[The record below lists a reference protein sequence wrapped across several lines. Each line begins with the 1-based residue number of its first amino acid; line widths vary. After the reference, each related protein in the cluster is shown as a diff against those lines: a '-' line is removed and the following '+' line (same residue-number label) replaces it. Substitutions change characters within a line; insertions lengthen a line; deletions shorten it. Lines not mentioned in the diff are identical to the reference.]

1 MFGKVRITPSRASVG
16 FSVPYEALLEAN
28 GNRGYVFV
36 TDDKKRVKKVAVTI
50 SSITNNTAYIAEGLN
65 GYGYVV
71 TSGSPYLTDNAAIT
85 VAQ

>member
-1 MFGKVRITPSRASVG
+1 MFGKVRITPSRTSVG

-28 GNRGYVFV
+28 GNVGYVFV

-50 SSITNNTAYIAEGLN
+50 SGITNDTAYIAEGLN